1 MLKKRML
8 TAALV
13 MTAAMIGFQ
22 QTAFGFGGKAKAN
35 FTVRIANVSSPEGIG
50 TVDGKKY
57 PFALSPGLYV
67 ITNKKAGFF
76 KDGGRASAG
85 LEAQA
90 EDGNPDVL
98 AKSLL
103 TTVGSIRLG
112 VFNTPEGASM
122 PAPILP
128 GGSYEFSFVATEGMK
143 LNFIAMF
150 GQSNDLFYAPGSAI
164 DLFENGQPLS
174 GDISNL
180 LTLWDAGTEVNQAPG
195 VGDQQAPRQ
204 SGPNT
209 GTAEKGRV
217 RMVKDGFTYPATT
230 DVLKVTI
237 TAN

>member
-1 MLKKRML
+1 MLKKRL
-8 TAALV
+8 ITAALV
-13 MTAAMIGFQ
+13 MSAAIIGFQ
-22 QTAFGFGGKAKAN
+22 QNAFGFAGKARAN
-35 FTVRIANVSSPEGIG
+35 FTVRIENVSSPEGLE

-67 ITNKKAGFF
+67 ITKRKMDFF
-76 KDGGRASAG
+76 KSGNKASAG

-98 AKSLL
+98 AKALL
-103 TTVGSIRLG
+103 TKIGSVRMG
-112 VFNTPEGASM
+112 VFNTPSGMNM

-128 GGSYEFSFVATEGMK
+128 GGFYEFSFTATEGMK

-164 DLFENGQPLS
+164 DLFENGKPLT

-209 GTAEKGRV
+209 GTAEMGRV
-217 RMVKDGFTYPATT
+217 GVVKDGFTYPATT

-237 TAN
+237 TAS